1 MSCDP
6 NKEDILEALYEEEY
20 EFYQNDGYRGEQCCI
35 LAREGATYRYENGLY
50 QEGDYDE
57 D

>member
-6 NKEDILEALYEEEY
+6 NKETILDALYEEAHEMY
-20 EFYQNDGYRGEQCCI
+20 TNDGVYGEQACI
-35 LAREGATYRYENGLY
+35 LAREEALYRYNNGLFN
-50 QEGDYDE
+50 QGDYDE

>member
-6 NKEDILEALYEEEY
+6 NKEDLLDALYEEEY
-20 EFYQNDGYRGEQCCI
+20 EFYRNDGFIGEQACI
-35 LAREGATYRYENGLY
+35 LARQSALYRYQQGQYDDSYL
-50 QEGDYDE
+50 DE

>member
-6 NKEDILEALYEEEY
+6 NKEDILDALYEEAH
-20 EFYQNDGYRGEQCCI
+20 EFYTNDGFIGEQACI
-35 LAREGATYRYENGLY
+35 LARQDAIYRYENGLFN
-50 QEGDYDE
+50 QGDYDE